1 MLKLES
7 VNKHYGKKHALK
19 DYSYTFEAGIYTLLG
34 PNGAGKSTLMNLITD
49 NIRPDQKGTITYNG
63 TDIVS
68 LGKEYRAKLGF
79 MPQQQG
85 LYDAFTARRFLNYMS
100 ALKGLPRKETEKQ
113 IPRLLEE
120 LELSDRIDK
129 KIGGFSGGMKQRLLI
144 AQALLGDPEIVILD
158 EPTAGLDPKQR
169 VQIRR
174 MVERLGQQEG
184 KTVIISTHIISDIE
198 QITKAVLIMKEGVLV
213 TSGSVQELISAL
225 PPDKEHNLEQV
236 YMTYFGEAGDAP

>member
-1 MLKLES
+1 MLTLES

-19 DYSYTFEAGIYTLLG
+19 NFSYAFDAGIYTLLG

-49 NIRPDQKGTITYNG
+49 NIRPDQKGTILYNG
-63 TDIVS
+63 TDIVA
-68 LGKEYRAKLGF
+68 LGKDYRAKLGF

-85 LYDAFTARRFLNYMS
+85 LYDSFTARRFMNYMS
-100 ALKGLPRKETEKQ
+100 ALKGLSRAEADRQ
-113 IPRLLEE
+113 ITQLLEE
-120 LELSDRIDK
+120 VELSDRIDK

-169 VQIRR
+169 VTIRR
-174 MVERLGQQEG
+174 MVEKLGKQEG

-198 QITKAVLIMKEGVLV
+198 HITKSVLIMKEGTLIS
-213 TSGSVQELISAL
+213 SGSVRELVSAL
-225 PPDKEHNLEQV
+225 PAGAEQNLEQV
-236 YMTYFGEAGDAP
+236 YMTYFGEAGDTQ